1 MAYYLIITWCEVN
14 NRITLVFGEI
24 YEGNQFKGT
33 ELAPKIIYEKILKPL
48 NEQIDYKELNYTDSG
63 NNETKNNIKNY
74 DNLLINLAE
83 LKSNIDH
90 VFKADQFPFILG
102 GDHSIAYASVAS
114 FIDHCE
120 NGSIVWIDA
129 HSDINTPLTSKSMN
143 AHGMP
148 LSSAIGVGEPHF
160 NKLFNQYVRP
170 ENIYL
175 IGTRDVEPEEMEIIK
190 KYKINNYSMEDV
202 KKRGL
207 QNIVNE
213 VLEKIDNHQSKNI
226 HLSVD
231 IDSLDPSFIKG
242 TGTPVQ
248 NGFEVKDLNYIT
260 SRFIETKLVRSLDIV
275 EFNPLLDD
283 SNVSFET
290 VKEVVTRIYKDLVN
304 NVL

>member
-1 MAYYLIITWCEVN
+1 VN
-14 NRITLVFGEI
+14 KRITLVFGEI

-33 ELAPKIIYEKILKPL
+33 ELAPKIIYEEILKPINKQL
-48 NEQIDYKELNYTDSG
+48 NYKELNYIDSG

-83 LKSNIDH
+83 LKNNIDY
-90 VFKADQFPFILG
+90 VFKAGNFPFILG
-102 GDHSIAYASVAS
+102 GDHSIAYSSVAS
-114 FIDHCE
+114 FIENFE

-148 LSSAIGVGEPHF
+148 LSSAIGVGDPHF
-160 NKLFNQYVRP
+160 NKLFNKYVKP

-175 IGTRDVEPEEMEIIK
+175 IGTRDVEPEETEIIE

-207 QNIVNE
+207 QVIINEIIENIGKN
-213 VLEKIDNHQSKNI
+213 KSNHI

-231 IDSLDPSFIKG
+231 IDSLDPIFIKG
-242 TGTPVQ
+242 TGTPVK
-248 NGFEVKDLNYIT
+248 NGFEIKDLNDMT
-260 SRFIETKLVRSLDIV
+260 GRFIETKLVRSLDIV

-283 SNVSFET
+283 SNDSFET
-290 VKEVVTRIYKDLVN
+290 VRQVVTSVYKDLVN
-304 NVL
+304 NLL